1 MKILRRFLKRLV
13 ASTMRRH
20 DDERLNEEIDE
31 HLALQTEENLRA
43 GLSPEEAR
51 RQAVLKFGALEAI
64 KEEYR
69 ERRTLPAIDTLLQD
83 TRQALRRLRKSP
95 GFTITCILTLAL
107 GIGATTSIFSLVYA
121 VLLKSLPVANPD
133 QLYRLG
139 KDPHC
144 CVSIGFV
151 QSGEFGLVSNAL
163 YEYFRDNT
171 KAFEQL
177 AAFDAGGTFLGVR
190 RAKSTYASE
199 TEFGEFVS
207 GNYFAMFG
215 IDAYAGRA
223 LSKTDDT
230 PVAIPAAVM
239 SYRLWKQ
246 KYSLDSSVIGGV
258 FNINDR
264 PFTIVGVTPPSFY
277 GDRLS
282 NRPPDFYLPLA
293 TEPLLRGESS
303 LLKKADTHWLNVIG
317 RINTGTNVASTEA
330 QMRVELQEWL
340 RSHWGE
346 MNANER
352 SSLSR
357 QTLNLGPG
365 GSGITSMRQQYGSWL
380 RILIMV
386 AAFVLLIVCAN
397 VANLMLVRAMERRQ
411 QTSVSMALGAR
422 PIRIVQPILTE
433 SIILSLVGGA
443 VSLAVAFAGTRLILH
458 FAFETNSSV
467 PVSAA
472 PSGPALAFAFV
483 LSLVT
488 GVLFGMAPA
497 WLAIHVNPIEALR
510 GANRSTRDAGSL
522 PRKALVVLQAGLSVV
537 LLSASWLLVQTLRN
551 LENQDLGFAQDRR
564 IVINI
569 DPLLAGYKPGQ
580 LEPLYE
586 RIHDSLAALPGV
598 VSVAAA
604 LYTPQSGDDW
614 GEGVYVEGKPAPGPN
629 TDNGAGWSRVSSG
642 FFATMGTPIVRG
654 RPLNDQDTARS
665 RHVAVVNE
673 GFARKFFKKEDPLG
687 KHFGKGGTIYA
698 GDYEVVGVAKDA
710 RFANYNLDQ
719 PVAAFFF
726 LPEAQSSQ
734 YIESG
739 AASTELR
746 SHYLHDVV
754 AYLQPGATLPDAVVR
769 RTLASVDP
777 NLPVRRIQNLEQQV
791 ASTFSQQ
798 RLISR
803 LTSLFGILALVLA
816 SIGLY
821 GVTSYNVGRRV
832 NEIGVRMALGADRGQ
847 ILALVLREA
856 FLLIAF
862 GLLVGIPLAL
872 VTGRFLG
879 NQLYG
884 VSQHDPI
891 ALAIAVITLAVCAF
905 IATIFP
911 AFRASSISPLNA
923 LRVD

>member
-1 MKILRRFLKRLV
+1 MSMLGGFLKRLM
-13 ASTMRRH
+13 ASTTRRG
-20 DDERLNEEIDE
+20 DDERLNEEIAE
-31 HLALQTEENLRA
+31 HLALQTAENLRA
-43 GLSPEEAR
+43 GLPPEEAR
-51 RQAVLKFGALEAI
+51 RQAVLKFGAVEAI

-69 ERRTLPAIDTLLQD
+69 ERGTLPAIDSLLQD

-95 GFTITCILTLAL
+95 GFTITCILTLSL
-107 GIGATTSIFSLVYA
+107 GIGATTSIFSLAYA
-121 VLLKSLPVANPD
+121 VLFQSLPVSNPD

-151 QSGEFGLVSNAL
+151 QSDEFGLVSNAL

-171 KAFEQL
+171 KAFEEL
-177 AAFDAGGTFLGVR
+177 AAFDASGAFLGVR
-190 RAKSTYASE
+190 RASGTNASE

-207 GNYFAMFG
+207 GNYFTMFG
-215 IDAYAGRA
+215 IDAYAGRTLA
-223 LSKTDDT
+223 KTDDT
-230 PVAIPAAVM
+230 PNAIPVAVM

-246 KYSLDSSVIGGV
+246 KYGLDPSVIGGV
-258 FNINDR
+258 FNINDK
-264 PFTIVGVTPPSFY
+264 PFTIAGVTPPSFY

-282 NRPPDFYLPLA
+282 NMPPDFYLPLA
-293 TEPLLRGESS
+293 TEPLLKGDSS

-317 RINTGTNVASTEA
+317 RIGAGTNVASAEA

-352 SSLSR
+352 SALSK

-386 AAFVLLIVCAN
+386 AAFILLIVCAN
-397 VANLMLVRAMERRQ
+397 VANLMLVRGMERRQ
-411 QTSVSMALGAR
+411 QTSVSMALGAQ
-422 PIRIVQPILTE
+422 PMRIVQPILTE

-443 VSLAVAFAGTRLILH
+443 VGLAVAFVSTRLILH
-458 FAFETNSSV
+458 FAFETTSSV
-467 PVSAA
+467 PIGAA
-472 PSGPALAFAFV
+472 PSGPVLTFAFA

-522 PRKALVVLQAGLSVV
+522 PRKALVVMQAGLSVV
-537 LLSASWLLVQTLRN
+537 LLSASGLLLQTLRN

-569 DPLLAGYKPGQ
+569 DPLLAGYKPVQ

-586 RIHDSLAALPGV
+586 RIHDSLATLPGV

-614 GEGVYVEGKPAPGPN
+614 GEGVYVAGRPEPGPN
-629 TDNGAGWSRVSSG
+629 TDIGAGWSRVSSG
-642 FFATMGTPIVRG
+642 FFETMGTPIIKG
-654 RPLNDQDTARS
+654 RPLNNQDTGRS

-673 GFARKFFKKEDPLG
+673 GFARKFFKKEDPIG
-687 KHFGKGGTIYA
+687 KHFGKGGAMYA
-698 GDYEVVGVAKDA
+698 GDYEIVGVAKDT

-726 LPEAQSSQ
+726 LPETQSTQ

-754 AYLQPGATLPDAVVR
+754 AYLQPGATLPDDIVR
-769 RTLASVDP
+769 HTLASVNP

-791 ASTFSQQ
+791 SSTFGQQ

-832 NEIGVRMALGADRGQ
+832 NEMGVRMALGADRGH
-847 ILALVLREA
+847 ILALVLRES
-856 FLLIAF
+856 FILIAF
-862 GLLVGIPLAL
+862 GLLIGIPLTL

-891 ALAIAVITLAVCAF
+891 TLAIAVVTLTVCAF

-911 AFRASSISPLNA
+911 AFRASSISPLKA

>member
-1 MKILRRFLKRLV
+1 MKMLRRFLKRLV

-31 HLALQTEENLRA
+31 HLALQTAENLRA

-171 KAFEQL
+171 KAFEEL

-190 RAKSTYASE
+190 RAKSTNASE

-230 PVAIPAAVM
+230 PAAIPVAVM

-246 KYSLDSSVIGGV
+246 KYGLDSSVIGGV

-386 AAFVLLIVCAN
+386 AVFVLLIVCAN
-397 VANLMLVRAMERRQ
+397 VANFMLVRAMERRQ

-443 VSLAVAFAGTRLILH
+443 LGLVVAFAGTRLILH
-458 FAFETNSSV
+458 FAFETTSSV

>member
-1 MKILRRFLKRLV
+1 MKMLRRFLKRLV

-31 HLALQTEENLRA
+31 HLALQTAENLRA

-171 KAFEQL
+171 KAFEEL

-190 RAKSTYASE
+190 RAKSTNASE

-230 PVAIPAAVM
+230 PAAIPVAVM

-246 KYSLDSSVIGGV
+246 KYGLDSSVIGGV

-386 AAFVLLIVCAN
+386 AVFVLLIVCAN
-397 VANLMLVRAMERRQ
+397 VANFMLVRAMERRQ

-443 VSLAVAFAGTRLILH
+443 LGLVVAFAGTRLILH
-458 FAFETNSSV
+458 FAFETTSSV

-522 PRKALVVLQAGLSVV
+522 PSKALVVLQAGLSVV